1 MVRLSTVFLAKRL
14 TDFVIIRSI
23 FLLVCPLYAC
33 IELDIILF
41 ITCTKLFIFP
51 LIITESFTNVVI
63 FNSIK
68 ELEKGIA
75 RKIMS
80 ETSHDEMYSKPSI
93 AQMQIIKYIL
103 KHDGKTIYQRDLE
116 EVFNLRRATISGILK
131 TMEKNNVIIRVCDP
145 NDARGKIVILSD
157 DAKKFFKEKETLF
170 KKIETVL
177 KKDISKEELE
187 IFYKVI
193 LKMRDN
199 INRKD

>member
-1 MVRLSTVFLAKRL
+1 MEDK
-14 TDFVIIRSI
+14 
-23 FLLVCPLYAC
+23 
-33 IELDIILF
+33 
-41 ITCTKLFIFP
+41 
-51 LIITESFTNVVI
+51 NI

-68 ELEKGIA
+68 ELEKGIV

-80 ETSHDEMYSKPSI
+80 ETSHNEMYSKPSI
-93 AQMQIIKYIL
+93 AQIQIIKYIL

>member
-1 MVRLSTVFLAKRL
+1 MDDK
-14 TDFVIIRSI
+14 
-23 FLLVCPLYAC
+23 
-33 IELDIILF
+33 
-41 ITCTKLFIFP
+41 
-51 LIITESFTNVVI
+51 NI

-68 ELEKGIA
+68 ELEKGIV

-80 ETSHDEMYSKPSI
+80 ETSHDEMFSKPSI

-170 KKIETVL
+170 KKLETIL

-187 IFYKVI
+187 TFYKVI

>member
-1 MVRLSTVFLAKRL
+1 MEDK
-14 TDFVIIRSI
+14 
-23 FLLVCPLYAC
+23 
-33 IELDIILF
+33 
-41 ITCTKLFIFP
+41 
-51 LIITESFTNVVI
+51 NI

-68 ELEKGIA
+68 ELEKGIV

-103 KHDGKTIYQRDLE
+103 KHEEETIYQRDLE

>member
-1 MVRLSTVFLAKRL
+1 MEDK
-14 TDFVIIRSI
+14 
-23 FLLVCPLYAC
+23 
-33 IELDIILF
+33 
-41 ITCTKLFIFP
+41 
-51 LIITESFTNVVI
+51 NI

-68 ELEKGIA
+68 ELEKGIV

-145 NDARGKIVILSD
+145 DDARGKIVILSD

>member
-1 MVRLSTVFLAKRL
+1 MEDK
-14 TDFVIIRSI
+14 
-23 FLLVCPLYAC
+23 
-33 IELDIILF
+33 
-41 ITCTKLFIFP
+41 
-51 LIITESFTNVVI
+51 NI

-68 ELEKGIA
+68 ELEKGIV

-80 ETSHDEMYSKPSI
+80 ETSHDEMFSKPSI

-157 DAKKFFKEKETLF
+157 NAKKFFKEKETLF
-170 KKIETVL
+170 KKLETVL

-187 IFYKVI
+187 TFYKVI

>member
-1 MVRLSTVFLAKRL
+1 MEDK
-14 TDFVIIRSI
+14 
-23 FLLVCPLYAC
+23 
-33 IELDIILF
+33 
-41 ITCTKLFIFP
+41 
-51 LIITESFTNVVI
+51 NI

-68 ELEKGIA
+68 ELEKEIV

>member
-1 MVRLSTVFLAKRL
+1 MEDK
-14 TDFVIIRSI
+14 
-23 FLLVCPLYAC
+23 
-33 IELDIILF
+33 
-41 ITCTKLFIFP
+41 
-51 LIITESFTNVVI
+51 NI

-68 ELEKGIA
+68 ELEKGIV

-103 KHDGKTIYQRDLE
+103 KNDGKIIYKRDLE

-157 DAKKFFKEKETLF
+157 DAKKFFKEKENLF

>member
-1 MVRLSTVFLAKRL
+1 MEDK
-14 TDFVIIRSI
+14 
-23 FLLVCPLYAC
+23 
-33 IELDIILF
+33 
-41 ITCTKLFIFP
+41 
-51 LIITESFTNVVI
+51 NI

-68 ELEKGIA
+68 ELEKGIV

-103 KHDGKTIYQRDLE
+103 KHEEETIYQRDLE
-116 EVFNLRRATISGILK
+116 DVFNLRRATISGILK

>member
-1 MVRLSTVFLAKRL
+1 MEDK
-14 TDFVIIRSI
+14 
-23 FLLVCPLYAC
+23 
-33 IELDIILF
+33 
-41 ITCTKLFIFP
+41 
-51 LIITESFTNVVI
+51 NI

-68 ELEKGIA
+68 ELEKGIV

-103 KHDGKTIYQRDLE
+103 KHDGKTIYQRNLE
-116 EVFNLRRATISGILK
+116 EVFNVRRATISGILK

-157 DAKKFFKEKETLF
+157 DAKKFFKEKENLF

>member
-1 MVRLSTVFLAKRL
+1 MDDK
-14 TDFVIIRSI
+14 
-23 FLLVCPLYAC
+23 
-33 IELDIILF
+33 
-41 ITCTKLFIFP
+41 
-51 LIITESFTNVVI
+51 NI

-68 ELEKGIA
+68 ELEKGIV

-170 KKIETVL
+170 KKLETVL

>member
-1 MVRLSTVFLAKRL
+1 MEDK
-14 TDFVIIRSI
+14 
-23 FLLVCPLYAC
+23 
-33 IELDIILF
+33 
-41 ITCTKLFIFP
+41 
-51 LIITESFTNVVI
+51 NI

-68 ELEKGIA
+68 ELEKGIV

-103 KHDGKTIYQRDLE
+103 KNDGKIIYQRDLE

-170 KKIETVL
+170 KKLETVL

>member
-1 MVRLSTVFLAKRL
+1 MEDK
-14 TDFVIIRSI
+14 
-23 FLLVCPLYAC
+23 
-33 IELDIILF
+33 
-41 ITCTKLFIFP
+41 
-51 LIITESFTNVVI
+51 NI

-68 ELEKGIA
+68 ELEKGIV

-157 DAKKFFKEKETLF
+157 DAKKFFKEKENLF

>member
-1 MVRLSTVFLAKRL
+1 MDDKN
-14 TDFVIIRSI
+14 
-23 FLLVCPLYAC
+23 
-33 IELDIILF
+33 IL
-41 ITCTKLFIFP
+41 
-51 LIITESFTNVVI
+51 
-63 FNSIK
+63 NSIK
-68 ELEKGIA
+68 ELEKGIV

-80 ETSHDEMYSKPSI
+80 ETSHDEMFSKPSI

-170 KKIETVL
+170 KKLETVL

-187 IFYKVI
+187 TFYKVI

>member
-1 MVRLSTVFLAKRL
+1 MEDK
-14 TDFVIIRSI
+14 
-23 FLLVCPLYAC
+23 
-33 IELDIILF
+33 
-41 ITCTKLFIFP
+41 
-51 LIITESFTNVVI
+51 NI

-68 ELEKGIA
+68 ELEKEIV

-80 ETSHDEMYSKPSI
+80 ETSHNEMYSKPSI

-103 KHDGKTIYQRDLE
+103 KHEEETIYQRDLE

>member
-1 MVRLSTVFLAKRL
+1 MEDK
-14 TDFVIIRSI
+14 
-23 FLLVCPLYAC
+23 
-33 IELDIILF
+33 
-41 ITCTKLFIFP
+41 
-51 LIITESFTNVVI
+51 NI

-68 ELEKGIA
+68 ELEKGIV

-80 ETSHDEMYSKPSI
+80 EISHDEMYSKPSI

-103 KHDGKTIYQRDLE
+103 KNDGKIIYQRDLE

>member
-1 MVRLSTVFLAKRL
+1 MEDK
-14 TDFVIIRSI
+14 
-23 FLLVCPLYAC
+23 
-33 IELDIILF
+33 
-41 ITCTKLFIFP
+41 
-51 LIITESFTNVVI
+51 NI

-68 ELEKGIA
+68 ELEKGIV

-80 ETSHDEMYSKPSI
+80 ETSHDEMFSKPSI

-103 KHDGKTIYQRDLE
+103 KHEEETIYQRDLE

-170 KKIETVL
+170 KKLETVL

-187 IFYKVI
+187 TFYKVI

>member
-1 MVRLSTVFLAKRL
+1 MEDK
-14 TDFVIIRSI
+14 
-23 FLLVCPLYAC
+23 
-33 IELDIILF
+33 
-41 ITCTKLFIFP
+41 
-51 LIITESFTNVVI
+51 NI

-68 ELEKGIA
+68 ELEKGIV

-80 ETSHDEMYSKPSI
+80 ETSHDEMFSKPSI

-103 KHDGKTIYQRDLE
+103 KHEEETIYQRDLE

-187 IFYKVI
+187 TFYKVI

>member
-1 MVRLSTVFLAKRL
+1 MEDK
-14 TDFVIIRSI
+14 
-23 FLLVCPLYAC
+23 
-33 IELDIILF
+33 
-41 ITCTKLFIFP
+41 
-51 LIITESFTNVVI
+51 NI

-68 ELEKGIA
+68 ELEKGIV

-170 KKIETVL
+170 KKIETIL

-187 IFYKVI
+187 TFYKVI

>member
-1 MVRLSTVFLAKRL
+1 MDDK
-14 TDFVIIRSI
+14 
-23 FLLVCPLYAC
+23 
-33 IELDIILF
+33 
-41 ITCTKLFIFP
+41 
-51 LIITESFTNVVI
+51 NI

-68 ELEKGIA
+68 ELEKGIV

-80 ETSHDEMYSKPSI
+80 ETSHDEKFSKPSI

-170 KKIETVL
+170 KKLETVL

-187 IFYKVI
+187 TFYKVI

>member
-1 MVRLSTVFLAKRL
+1 MEDK
-14 TDFVIIRSI
+14 
-23 FLLVCPLYAC
+23 
-33 IELDIILF
+33 
-41 ITCTKLFIFP
+41 
-51 LIITESFTNVVI
+51 NI

-68 ELEKGIA
+68 ELEKGIV

-80 ETSHDEMYSKPSI
+80 ETLHDEMFSKPSI

-170 KKIETVL
+170 KKLETVL

-187 IFYKVI
+187 TFYKVI

>member
-1 MVRLSTVFLAKRL
+1 MEDK
-14 TDFVIIRSI
+14 
-23 FLLVCPLYAC
+23 
-33 IELDIILF
+33 
-41 ITCTKLFIFP
+41 
-51 LIITESFTNVVI
+51 NI

-68 ELEKGIA
+68 ELEKEIV

-80 ETSHDEMYSKPSI
+80 ETSHDEMFSKPSI

-170 KKIETVL
+170 KKLETVL

-187 IFYKVI
+187 TFYKVI

>member
-1 MVRLSTVFLAKRL
+1 MEDK
-14 TDFVIIRSI
+14 
-23 FLLVCPLYAC
+23 
-33 IELDIILF
+33 
-41 ITCTKLFIFP
+41 
-51 LIITESFTNVVI
+51 NI

-68 ELEKGIA
+68 ELEKGIV

-80 ETSHDEMYSKPSI
+80 ETSHDEMFSKPSI

-170 KKIETVL
+170 KKLETVL
-177 KKDISKEELE
+177 KKDISKEDLE
-187 IFYKVI
+187 TFYKVI

>member
-1 MVRLSTVFLAKRL
+1 MDDK
-14 TDFVIIRSI
+14 
-23 FLLVCPLYAC
+23 
-33 IELDIILF
+33 
-41 ITCTKLFIFP
+41 
-51 LIITESFTNVVI
+51 NI

-68 ELEKGIA
+68 ELEKGIV

-80 ETSHDEMYSKPSI
+80 ETSHDEMFSKPSI

-187 IFYKVI
+187 TFYKVI

>member
-1 MVRLSTVFLAKRL
+1 MEEK
-14 TDFVIIRSI
+14 
-23 FLLVCPLYAC
+23 
-33 IELDIILF
+33 
-41 ITCTKLFIFP
+41 
-51 LIITESFTNVVI
+51 NI

-68 ELEKGIA
+68 ELEKGIV

-170 KKIETVL
+170 KKIETIL

-187 IFYKVI
+187 TFYKVI

>member
-1 MVRLSTVFLAKRL
+1 MEDK
-14 TDFVIIRSI
+14 
-23 FLLVCPLYAC
+23 
-33 IELDIILF
+33 
-41 ITCTKLFIFP
+41 
-51 LIITESFTNVVI
+51 NI

-68 ELEKGIA
+68 ELEKGIV

-131 TMEKNNVIIRVCDP
+131 NMEKNNAIIRVCDP

>member
-1 MVRLSTVFLAKRL
+1 MGLANNELIKAGVDLLTKLLETANDL
-14 TDFVIIRSI
+14 TDDLGGTIGSI
-23 FLLVCPLYAC
+23 AKLG
-33 IELDIILF
+33 
-41 ITCTKLFIFP
+41 ITLAALKAGK
-51 LIITESFTNVVI
+51 NI

-68 ELEKGIA
+68 ELEKGIV

>member
-1 MVRLSTVFLAKRL
+1 MDDK
-14 TDFVIIRSI
+14 
-23 FLLVCPLYAC
+23 
-33 IELDIILF
+33 
-41 ITCTKLFIFP
+41 
-51 LIITESFTNVVI
+51 NI

-68 ELEKGIA
+68 ELEKGIV

-170 KKIETVL
+170 KKLETIL

>member
-1 MVRLSTVFLAKRL
+1 MEDK
-14 TDFVIIRSI
+14 
-23 FLLVCPLYAC
+23 
-33 IELDIILF
+33 
-41 ITCTKLFIFP
+41 
-51 LIITESFTNVVI
+51 NI

-68 ELEKGIA
+68 ELEKGIV

-80 ETSHDEMYSKPSI
+80 ETSHDEIHSKPSI

>member
-1 MVRLSTVFLAKRL
+1 MEDK
-14 TDFVIIRSI
+14 
-23 FLLVCPLYAC
+23 
-33 IELDIILF
+33 
-41 ITCTKLFIFP
+41 
-51 LIITESFTNVVI
+51 NI

-68 ELEKGIA
+68 ELEKGIV

-80 ETSHDEMYSKPSI
+80 ETSHNEMYSKPSI

-103 KHDGKTIYQRDLE
+103 KHDRKTIYQRNLE

>member
-1 MVRLSTVFLAKRL
+1 MEDK
-14 TDFVIIRSI
+14 
-23 FLLVCPLYAC
+23 
-33 IELDIILF
+33 
-41 ITCTKLFIFP
+41 
-51 LIITESFTNVVI
+51 NI

-68 ELEKGIA
+68 ELEKGIV

-80 ETSHDEMYSKPSI
+80 EASHDEMYSKPSI

-177 KKDISKEELE
+177 KKDITKEELE

>member
-1 MVRLSTVFLAKRL
+1 MEDK
-14 TDFVIIRSI
+14 
-23 FLLVCPLYAC
+23 
-33 IELDIILF
+33 
-41 ITCTKLFIFP
+41 
-51 LIITESFTNVVI
+51 NI

-68 ELEKGIA
+68 ELEKGIV

-80 ETSHDEMYSKPSI
+80 ETSHDEMFSKPSI

-103 KHDGKTIYQRDLE
+103 KHEEETIYQRDLE

-170 KKIETVL
+170 KKLETVL

>member
-1 MVRLSTVFLAKRL
+1 MDDK
-14 TDFVIIRSI
+14 
-23 FLLVCPLYAC
+23 
-33 IELDIILF
+33 
-41 ITCTKLFIFP
+41 
-51 LIITESFTNVVI
+51 NI

-68 ELEKGIA
+68 ELEKGIV

-80 ETSHDEMYSKPSI
+80 ETSHDEMFSKPSI

-170 KKIETVL
+170 KKLETVL
-177 KKDISKEELE
+177 KKDISKEKLE
-187 IFYKVI
+187 TFYKVI

>member
-1 MVRLSTVFLAKRL
+1 MDDK
-14 TDFVIIRSI
+14 
-23 FLLVCPLYAC
+23 
-33 IELDIILF
+33 
-41 ITCTKLFIFP
+41 
-51 LIITESFTNVVI
+51 NI

-68 ELEKGIA
+68 ELEKGIV

>member
-1 MVRLSTVFLAKRL
+1 MDDK
-14 TDFVIIRSI
+14 
-23 FLLVCPLYAC
+23 
-33 IELDIILF
+33 
-41 ITCTKLFIFP
+41 
-51 LIITESFTNVVI
+51 NI

-68 ELEKGIA
+68 ELEKGIV
-75 RKIMS
+75 RKIMN

-170 KKIETVL
+170 KKLETIL

>member
-1 MVRLSTVFLAKRL
+1 MEDK
-14 TDFVIIRSI
+14 
-23 FLLVCPLYAC
+23 
-33 IELDIILF
+33 
-41 ITCTKLFIFP
+41 
-51 LIITESFTNVVI
+51 NI

-68 ELEKGIA
+68 ELEKGIV
-75 RKIMS
+75 RKIMR

-187 IFYKVI
+187 TFYKVI

>member
-1 MVRLSTVFLAKRL
+1 MEDK
-14 TDFVIIRSI
+14 
-23 FLLVCPLYAC
+23 
-33 IELDIILF
+33 
-41 ITCTKLFIFP
+41 
-51 LIITESFTNVVI
+51 NI

-68 ELEKGIA
+68 ELEKGIV

-80 ETSHDEMYSKPSI
+80 ETSHNEMYSKPSI

-116 EVFNLRRATISGILK
+116 EIFNLRRATISGILK

>member
-1 MVRLSTVFLAKRL
+1 MTFHI
-14 TDFVIIRSI
+14 DIYI
-23 FLLVCPLYAC
+23 FM
-33 IELDIILF
+33 ED
-41 ITCTKLFIFP
+41 K
-51 LIITESFTNVVI
+51 NI

-68 ELEKGIA
+68 ELEKGIV

-80 ETSHDEMYSKPSI
+80 ETSHNEMYSKPSI

-103 KHDGKTIYQRDLE
+103 KHDGKTIYQRNLE

>member
-1 MVRLSTVFLAKRL
+1 MEDK
-14 TDFVIIRSI
+14 
-23 FLLVCPLYAC
+23 
-33 IELDIILF
+33 
-41 ITCTKLFIFP
+41 
-51 LIITESFTNVVI
+51 NI

-68 ELEKGIA
+68 ELEKGIV

-103 KHDGKTIYQRDLE
+103 KHDGKTIYQRELE

>member
-1 MVRLSTVFLAKRL
+1 MDDK
-14 TDFVIIRSI
+14 
-23 FLLVCPLYAC
+23 
-33 IELDIILF
+33 
-41 ITCTKLFIFP
+41 
-51 LIITESFTNVVI
+51 NI

-68 ELEKGIA
+68 ELEKGIV

-80 ETSHDEMYSKPSI
+80 ETSHDEMFSKPSI

-170 KKIETVL
+170 KKAEAFALL
-177 KKDISKEELE
+177 KG
-187 IFYKVI
+187 
-193 LKMRDN
+193 
-199 INRKD
+199 NRAPRIARQFLMAYQANTLN

>member
-1 MVRLSTVFLAKRL
+1 ME
-14 TDFVIIRSI
+14 D
-23 FLLVCPLYAC
+23 
-33 IELDIILF
+33 
-41 ITCTKLFIFP
+41 
-51 LIITESFTNVVI
+51 NNI

-68 ELEKGIA
+68 ELEKGIV

-93 AQMQIIKYIL
+93 AQMQIIRYIL
-103 KHDGKTIYQRDLE
+103 KNDGKIIYQRDLE